1 MIVGCKKPIITV
13 VHLLSFFTFVLI
25 IGFHIAHSCNRE
37 CAHPLEAWQ
46 SKSTSLWFFLAFF
59 EPKKKE
65 KKAKTQR
72 PENFH
77 TIDTKL
83 LFISIFS
90 EGNILK
96 FDANKQ
102 NFTKIKVLQ

>member
-1 MIVGCKKPIITV
+1 VPTPWRLGKVSQQACG
-13 VHLLSFFTFVLI
+13 FFW
-25 IGFHIAHSCNRE
+25 H
-37 CAHPLEAWQ
+37 
-46 SKSTSLWFFLAFF
+46 FLNQ
-59 EPKKKE
+59 KKKE

-102 NFTKIKVLQ
+102 NLTKIKVLQ